1 MLTSQY
7 KNSHKIH
14 KFDFKLSRKTV
25 NIWYVQ
31 VVSINLGCGKSEK
44 YS

>member
-1 MLTSQY
+1 MTGKY

-14 KFDFKLSRKTV
+14 KLRQKTV
-25 NIWYVQ
+25 NIWYVE
-31 VVSINLGCGKSEK
+31 VISINLGCDKSEK

>member
-1 MLTSQY
+1 MTGKY

-14 KFDFKLSRKTV
+14 KFDFKLRQKTV
-25 NIWYVQ
+25 NIWYVEFI
-31 VVSINLGCGKSEK
+31 SINLGCDKSEK